1 MEFRILGPLV
11 VTDGQ
16 DPIRLGGPKQRSVLA
31 HLVLRANQL
40 VPADRLID
48 GIWGEDPP
56 PAAKSSLQ
64 SYVSHLRKALGGD
77 RLEGRSGG
85 YLLHAAPE
93 EIDASRF
100 EALIEEARRVAARD
114 PAAAATAY
122 QAALALWRGPPLD
135 DLVQPSLHPDV
146 ARLEDLRMAAS
157 EDRVAAELALGRH
170 RELIPEIE
178 TLTARHPFRE
188 RLWGHLMAALYRSG
202 RQADALAAYQKARD
216 VLAEELGVD
225 PSPELQRLH
234 ERILRQDP
242 ALEAVGQPLR
252 GYRLLEQIGE
262 GAFGTVHR
270 AFQPEV
276 GREVAVKVIH
286 RDLADHPEFIRR
298 FDAEAQLVARLEH
311 PHIVP
316 LYDYWREPG
325 GAYLVMRYLRGGSL
339 RDLLAHGSLE
349 ADRAVGLAGQ
359 VALALAA
366 AHRQGVVHRDVK
378 PANILFDPEGNAYL
392 SDFGIAKDL
401 AATKVGVGPGGTPS
415 ALAYYLSPEEIRGEP
430 PVPQSDIYGLGLVL
444 FESMAGRHPFADTPP
459 EHLREAQLHEPLPSL
474 RSLRPD
480 LPGPVDEIIRS
491 ATAKDPQERYPDA
504 VALSTA
510 FREALRAPLT
520 RAAPAEP
527 LEPRNPYKGLRPF
540 LEADAADFFGREALT
555 ERVLARM
562 REAVEWSRF
571 LAVVGP
577 SGSGKSSLVRAG
589 LVPALRGGSVPG
601 SDAWFV
607 VDVHPGRY
615 PFEELGTAL
624 TRIAVN
630 PLPGLVE
637 RLQREELGLLKVAQ
651 EVVPEQ
657 GSELLLVIDQFEE
670 VFSLVDDEDGR
681 AMFLA
686 SLFRA
691 VTHPESRVRV
701 VITLRADFYDR
712 PLSYRG
718 FGDLLAARTEAV
730 TPLSVE
736 ELERAVVGPAER
748 VGISVDRALIAEI
761 AAGVATQPGA
771 LPLLQYALTELYE
784 HRSDPKLT
792 LEAYHAIGGVSGALA
807 RRAEEIYVRLTQ
819 VGREAARQLFLR
831 LVTLGEERSE
841 DTRRRVLRTELASLE
856 VDRQAMEAVI
866 DTFGAARLL
875 SFDRDPVTRGPT
887 VEVAHE
893 ALLREWGRLRGWIDA
908 SRADVRAHRRL
919 AGGAREWVGA
929 GRDRSFLLR
938 GAHLARF
945 EAWGTTSGLAV
956 TSDERDYLA
965 ASLSRREA
973 ERAEEEARSARE
985 RTLERRSLVRLRAL
999 VGLFAIM
1006 ALVASGL
1013 TALTLNQRERAQ
1025 REARVAAARELAAA
1039 AVTNL
1044 EIDPERSILLALE
1057 AVDRTR
1063 SVDGSVLPEAEEA
1076 LHRAVVRSR
1085 ILLSVPGV
1093 GGGLDWSPDGTMFV
1107 TEGPEESG
1115 LIDIRDAE
1123 TGRSLRSF
1131 HGHDVDVNLVAFSAD
1146 SSMLATTGDDG
1157 AVKVWDPATGEELW
1171 SFQGPE
1177 GEVWGP
1183 SFSPDGSLLAASWTD
1198 QGVVRLFDLARGK
1211 TVQEIGPLGAISLG
1225 TSFSPDGQRLGI
1237 ATFDSGGVVVDVGSG
1252 EEVRTLKGHESGI
1265 SDVDWSPDGRWVA
1278 TSGWDST
1285 VRVWEAATGTIRFT
1299 LFGHA
1304 DGVVAADWSPDSARL
1319 ATGSADGTAK
1329 VWEITEEGAREQLTL
1344 SAQDLSGGLWVA
1356 FSPDGERLMT
1366 GDQQIRAVK
1375 IWDATATGPGEWANL
1390 PAVRDEAGGIAFT
1403 PDGRRVVA
1411 SNGAGVVASWNPET
1425 GEELSVLGR
1434 PSSPVDPFRPAV
1446 PAIDVSSDGA
1456 LVAAAGPVARV
1467 WDAGRGEEMFTA
1479 RTHGYAQDVAWNPD
1493 GTLLATA
1500 GDEGVV
1506 RILDRSGQEV
1516 AALREDPGFSI
1527 PAVRFSPDG
1536 RLLATTRLLRER
1548 PMADEVKIW
1557 DWKPGKVVRT
1567 IRTQAQEV
1575 AFDPT
1580 GSRIA
1585 TANFG
1590 GLAEVY
1596 DVESGTKLSTL
1607 TGHAG
1612 HVFDIAYSTDGSI
1625 IGTASADGTVRL
1637 WDARSG
1643 VQKLILRGHQG
1654 VVWRLAFSPAGSKL
1668 ASSSSDGTVRVWALD
1683 LDDLIEIAQRRATRA
1698 LTDEECRQ
1706 YLHVE
1711 VCPQA

>member
-1 MEFRILGPLV
+1 
-11 VTDGQ
+11 
-16 DPIRLGGPKQRSVLA
+16 
-31 HLVLRANQL
+31 
-40 VPADRLID
+40 
-48 GIWGEDPP
+48 
-56 PAAKSSLQ
+56 
-64 SYVSHLRKALGGD
+64 
-77 RLEGRSGG
+77 
-85 YLLHAAPE
+85 
-93 EIDASRF
+93 
-100 EALIEEARRVAARD
+100 
-114 PAAAATAY
+114 
-122 QAALALWRGPPLD
+122 
-135 DLVQPSLHPDV
+135 
-146 ARLEDLRMAAS
+146 
-157 EDRVAAELALGRH
+157 
-170 RELIPEIE
+170 
-178 TLTARHPFRE
+178 
-188 RLWGHLMAALYRSG
+188 
-202 RQADALAAYQKARD
+202 
-216 VLAEELGVD
+216 
-225 PSPELQRLH
+225 
-234 ERILRQDP
+234 
-242 ALEAVGQPLR
+242 
-252 GYRLLEQIGE
+252 
-262 GAFGTVHR
+262 
-270 AFQPEV
+270 
-276 GREVAVKVIH
+276 
-286 RDLADHPEFIRR
+286 
-298 FDAEAQLVARLEH
+298 
-311 PHIVP
+311 
-316 LYDYWREPG
+316 
-325 GAYLVMRYLRGGSL
+325 
-339 RDLLAHGSLE
+339 
-349 ADRAVGLAGQ
+349 
-359 VALALAA
+359 
-366 AHRQGVVHRDVK
+366 
-378 PANILFDPEGNAYL
+378 
-392 SDFGIAKDL
+392 
-401 AATKVGVGPGGTPS
+401 
-415 ALAYYLSPEEIRGEP
+415 
-430 PVPQSDIYGLGLVL
+430 
-444 FESMAGRHPFADTPP
+444 
-459 EHLREAQLHEPLPSL
+459 
-474 RSLRPD
+474 
-480 LPGPVDEIIRS
+480 
-491 ATAKDPQERYPDA
+491 
-504 VALSTA
+504 
-510 FREALRAPLT
+510 
-520 RAAPAEP
+520 
-527 LEPRNPYKGLRPF
+527 
-540 LEADAADFFGREALT
+540 
-555 ERVLARM
+555 
-562 REAVEWSRF
+562 
-571 LAVVGP
+571 
-577 SGSGKSSLVRAG
+577 
-589 LVPALRGGSVPG
+589 
-601 SDAWFV
+601 
-607 VDVHPGRY
+607 
-615 PFEELGTAL
+615 
-624 TRIAVN
+624 
-630 PLPGLVE
+630 
-637 RLQREELGLLKVAQ
+637 
-651 EVVPEQ
+651 
-657 GSELLLVIDQFEE
+657 
-670 VFSLVDDEDGR
+670 
-681 AMFLA
+681 
-686 SLFRA
+686 
-691 VTHPESRVRV
+691 
-701 VITLRADFYDR
+701 
-712 PLSYRG
+712 
-718 FGDLLAARTEAV
+718 
-730 TPLSVE
+730 
-736 ELERAVVGPAER
+736 
-748 VGISVDRALIAEI
+748 
-761 AAGVATQPGA
+761 
-771 LPLLQYALTELYE
+771 
-784 HRSDPKLT
+784 
-792 LEAYHAIGGVSGALA
+792 
-807 RRAEEIYVRLTQ
+807 
-819 VGREAARQLFLR
+819 
-831 LVTLGEERSE
+831 
-841 DTRRRVLRTELASLE
+841 
-856 VDRQAMEAVI
+856 MEAVI

-1025 REARVAAARELAAA
+1025 REARVAATRELAAA
-1039 AVTNL
+1039 AVANL

-1344 SAQDLSGGLWVA
+1344 SAQDLSGGLWGA

-1425 GEELSVLGR
+1425 GEELSVLG
-1434 PSSPVDPFRPAV
+1434 
-1446 PAIDVSSDGA
+1446 
-1456 LVAAAGPVARV
+1456 
-1467 WDAGRGEEMFTA
+1467 
-1479 RTHGYAQDVAWNPD
+1479 
-1493 GTLLATA
+1493 
-1500 GDEGVV
+1500 
-1506 RILDRSGQEV
+1506 RSGQEV

-1654 VVWRLAFSPAGSKL
+1654 VVWRLAFSPDGSKL

-1683 LDDLIEIAQRRATRA
+1683 LDDLIEIAQGRVTRA